1 MNSAKFWLLVG
12 GAMAALAVT
21 FGAFGAH
28 AIEQEIPGWYT
39 TDDVVVERAD
49 SSDQPKEV
57 DAAAVETALKE
68 LHVKKLKTWM
78 TGVRYHFYHAF
89 AVIAVGLT
97 LLHIETKSK
106 TLDAAAVCFCLGIG
120 LFSGSIYVLVISK
133 VSIFGMFA
141 AVGGVFQLTGWL
153 LFIVGIWK
161 ANFDLPY
168 LSKN

>member
-1 MNSAKFWLLVG
+1 MNLAKFWLLVG
-12 GAMAALAVT
+12 GVMGALAVT

-28 AIEQEIPGWYT
+28 WIEQKIPGWYT
-39 TDDVVVERAD
+39 TDDVFVERAD

-57 DAAAVETALKE
+57 DAAAALKE

-97 LLHIETKSK
+97 LLHIKSKSK

-120 LFSGSIYVLVISK
+120 LFSGSIYALVISK

-153 LFIVGIWK
+153 LFIGGIWK

-168 LSKN
+168 LRKS

>member
-12 GAMAALAVT
+12 GLMGALAVT

-28 AIEQEIPGWYT
+28 WIEQKIPGWYT
-39 TDDVVVERAD
+39 AKDVVVEEANV
-49 SSDQPKEV
+49 SDQSKEV
-57 DAAAVETALKE
+57 YSAAVETALKE

-97 LLHIETKSK
+97 LLHIEAKSK

-120 LFSGSIYVLVISK
+120 LFSGSIYALVISK

-153 LFIVGIWK
+153 LFVVGISK
-161 ANFDLPY
+161 TNFELPY
-168 LSKN
+168 LRKS